1 MQRILITGGAGFIG
15 SYTAHTLLAR
25 GCQVHVLDNLSSGRI
40 SNLGSEALPGGRIR
54 FIKGD
59 VRDRGTLQAALDGCD
74 AVLHLAAQVSVQRSV
89 TDPLGSAGNNIV
101 GFLNV
106 LEAVRLQRVP
116 RLVYASSAA
125 VFGAPDRLPVSEDS
139 ETRPV
144 SPYGLEKLVNEQY
157 AAVYGALYGVSS
169 LGMRYFNVYGPLQD
183 PDSPYAGVISKFAAA
198 LDRDAELTVFGDGLQ
213 TRDFIYVGD
222 VAQANVQALAATC
235 VGVLNVATGSS
246 TSLLQLIETMG
257 FAFGKAAQVR
267 HAPATVGDIL
277 HSATTADRVR
287 TALDWTPATP
297 LDAGLQALAASLRP
311 LSR

>member
-15 SYTAHTLLAR
+15 SYTAHQLLAR
-25 GCQVHVLDNLSSGRI
+25 GCQVNVLDNLSSGRT
-40 SNLGSEALPGGRIR
+40 SNLGPEALRGGRIR
-54 FIKGD
+54 FIEGD
-59 VRDRGTLQAALDGCD
+59 VRDPAGLQAALDGCD
-74 AVLHLAAQVSVQRSV
+74 AVLHLAAQVSVQRSIS
-89 TDPLGSAGNNIV
+89 DPLGSAGNNVV

-106 LEAVRLQRVP
+106 LEAVRLQRVS

-125 VFGAPDRLPVSEDS
+125 VFGAPDRLPVNEES

-157 AAVYGALYGVSS
+157 ARMYGALYGVSS

-198 LDRDAELTVFGDGLQ
+198 MDRDAELTVFGDGLQ

-222 VAQANVQALAATC
+222 VAQANVRALAATC

-257 FAFGKAAQVR
+257 CAFGRPAQVR
-267 HAPATVGDIL
+267 HVPATVGDIL
-277 HSATTADRVR
+277 HSATTANLAR
-287 TALDWTPATP
+287 TALDWIPGTP
-297 LDAGLQALAASLRP
+297 LAAGLQALATSLRP
-311 LSR
+311 LNR